1 MASSAYFLLL
11 DIWQRL
17 LLHSRATFGLKEEAV
32 ETLSLSRAW
41 RCSSVSLDLY
51 LDLLKFKEGREELFA
66 QVCAPKKINGPLKHS
81 GKLRE
86 AGGGGQFFQK
96 LPGACRLFL
105 SPPWTWLW
113 VQSYTAGQWAPF
125 EAQEGQLAHQKF
137 EMCLCSSWS
146 LQFCVKIPSLAST
159 YSSTLNGVPASM
171 SALHAG
177 KWQRFVWESWSFHNI
192 SFVENALTLS

>member
-1 MASSAYFLLL
+1 MEHWTQTVLNINVASSAYFLLL

-86 AGGGGQFFQK
+86 AGGGGGNSFKNCQELVGFSSHLHELGFEFRVTLQVNELHLK
-96 LPGACRLFL
+96 HRRGNLHIKNLKCASVRLEAC
-105 SPPWTWLW
+105 
-113 VQSYTAGQWAPF
+113 
-125 EAQEGQLAHQKF
+125 
-137 EMCLCSSWS
+137 
-146 LQFCVKIPSLAST
+146 
-159 YSSTLNGVPASM
+159 N
-171 SALHAG
+171 SAL
-177 KWQRFVWESWSFHNI
+177 KF
-192 SFVENALTLS
+192 LL